1 MVWTFGSGE
10 GSGRIA
16 VTVEKDG
23 RTSDE
28 QYDANMS
35 VREAL
40 AQIARKYGI
49 ASMNV
54 ETDDGEQVTPSDAER
69 NLGEFG
75 HLTVTPKVV
84 GA

>member
-1 MVWTFGSGE
+1 MSAWNFGG
-10 GSGRIA
+10 GSDRIA
-16 VTVEKDG
+16 ITVERDG
-23 RTSDE
+23 RTNDE
-28 QYDANMS
+28 QYEGTMT

-40 AQIARKYGI
+40 AQISRKYGI

-54 ETDDGEQVTPSDAER
+54 ETDDGEQVTPSDAEKP
-69 NLGEFG
+69 LSEFG

>member
-1 MVWTFGSGE
+1 MVWTFGE
-10 GSGRIA
+10 GSGSGRTSI
-16 VTVEKDG
+16 TVEKNG
-23 RTSDE
+23 EEHDE
-28 QYDANMS
+28 SYEGSMT
-35 VREAL
+35 VRDAL

-54 ETDDGEQVTPSDAER
+54 ETDDGEQVTPSDAEKS
-69 NLGEFG
+69 LSEFE